1 VFNPMEPHELMLA
14 VGRVLR
20 AAARRD
26 AVDHE
31 FQRSQMLSAYSV
43 ARHLAAEQAAAPDLL
58 DWLKAQLDDALAEH
72 HQTRARVAAARSG
85 PEIGAAL
92 QDLLDTLPP
101 GAGAERARLH
111 RILAE
116 LADREV
122 AALAAAA

>member
-1 VFNPMEPHELMLA
+1 MEPHELILA

-20 AAARRD
+20 AAARPD
-26 AVDHE
+26 ATDHE

-43 ARHLAAEQAAAPDLL
+43 ARHLAAEQASAADLL
-58 DWLKAQLDDALAEH
+58 DWLKGELEPALAEH
-72 HQTRARVAAARSG
+72 PETRARVAAARGG

-92 QDLLDTLPP
+92 QDLLDALPR
-101 GAGAERARLH
+101 AGEERARLH

-122 AALAAAA
+122 AILAAAA